1 MLTFKFAEL
10 NGSRGWAGVKRE
22 WAREERDRERER
34 ERNENG
40 SGWEAGW
47 VGGGVLPTA
56 DSEHDPDYKFS
67 LYSSSFL

>member
-1 MLTFKFAEL
+1 M
-10 NGSRGWAGVKRE
+10 SRGNGREKRE
-22 WAREERDRERER
+22 TERER